1 MLYNSPSNKTNC
13 LYVLSLLVALTTN
26 KLIIT
31 KPNQKKNKNKQIN
44 KKINK
49 MQKKLKKIQK
59 LTKGQIWKTQEINFG
74 TIGND
79 T

>member
-1 MLYNSPSNKTNC
+1 
-13 LYVLSLLVALTTN
+13 
-26 KLIIT
+26 
-31 KPNQKKNKNKQIN
+31 
-44 KKINK
+44 